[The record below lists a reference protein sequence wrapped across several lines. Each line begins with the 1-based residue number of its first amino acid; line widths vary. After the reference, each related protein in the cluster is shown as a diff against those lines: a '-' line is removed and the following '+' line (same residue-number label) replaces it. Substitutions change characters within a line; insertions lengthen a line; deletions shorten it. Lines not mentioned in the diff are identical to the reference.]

1 MQFGLPSSRPSAEM
15 PPTFRLGL
23 VLGAIATLL
32 WCAFLTF
39 LGKSIYV
46 FFATGE
52 WPALTLS
59 SSFDVEAPARL
70 GDAWLG
76 WYFLGGSIAAMLI
89 TIGCAAANRRKSSQ

>member
-1 MQFGLPSSRPSAEM
+1 MSTTL
-15 PPTFRLGL
+15 RLGL
-23 VLGAIATLL
+23 VLGALATLL

-46 FFATGE
+46 FFATGD
-52 WPALTLS
+52 WPALSLS
-59 SSFDVEAPARL
+59 SSFEVEAPGL

-89 TIGCAAANRRKSSQ
+89 TIGCAAANRGRSSQ